1 MKNLKPG
8 TIIFDDV
15 VESKSANFFMV
26 STKADFGTVIPTHY
40 ELILN
45 QSKFSLEKI
54 AKMTYELT
62 YLYYNWMGSVKVPAM
77 AQYAHN
83 QAYKIGTYGSKSIK
97 KPLKK
102 KLYYL

>member
-1 MKNLKPG
+1 
-8 TIIFDDV
+8 
-15 VESKSANFFMV
+15 MV

-40 ELILN
+40 EFVLN
-45 QSKFSLEKI
+45 ESKFSIQRI
-54 AKMTYELT
+54 AKLTYELT

-83 QAYKIGTYGSKSIK
+83 QAYKIGTYGSNTIK
-97 KPLKK
+97 INLKK